1 MSLNP
6 QLFPPIPSLP
16 DNPQRPFWSVVI
28 PTYNRPDYLTQC
40 LNSVLAQAIEPEQ
53 MQILVVDDC
62 SATPLKDLVQKVGR
76 GRVQYYRNPRNLHNS
91 ATFNVGIQ
99 KATGQWIHL
108 LHDDDW
114 VLPGFYHKLQQA
126 LTQQPAIGAACC
138 RYVNTDEVGNRQWQA
153 DLLRPTAG
161 LLRDWLSTIA
171 VGNPLSPPAV
181 VIRRDAYE
189 KVGGYCPNISCG
201 EDWELYKRV
210 AIFFNWWYEPEILA
224 CYRQHPASITHNALK
239 QAKRNREI
247 HSTIDLTEP
256 YLPAPLRSELTATAR
271 RNYAL
276 ISLNYALNFLDQGN
290 PQLALG
296 SIQDG
301 LKLSSEPEVLH
312 VLFTRLLVQ
321 PGAAPLRQQIVD
333 WLINL
338 DIPLKESVAENGL

>member
-1 MSLNP
+1 MSLNE
-6 QLFPPIPSLP
+6 QQFPRILP
-16 DNPQRPFWSVVI
+16 LPTHAQRPFWSVVI
-28 PTYNRPDYLTQC
+28 PAYNRPGYLIEC
-40 LNSVLAQAIEPEQ
+40 LNSVLAQAIAPEQ

-62 SATPLKDLVQKVGR
+62 SPTPLENLVQKIGR
-76 GRVQYYRNPRNLHNS
+76 GRVQYYRNLRNLHNS

-114 VLPGFYHKLQQA
+114 VLPGFYRQLQPELA
-126 LTQQPAIGAACC
+126 QQSTIGAACC
-138 RYVNTDEVGNRQWQA
+138 RYVNTDDVGNRQWQS

-161 LLRDWLSTIA
+161 LLGNWLATIA

-181 VIRRDAYE
+181 VIRREAYE
-189 KVGGYCPNISCG
+189 KVGGYCPEISCG

-210 AIFFNWWYEPEILA
+210 AIFFDWWYQPEILA

-239 QAKRNREI
+239 QAKRNQEI

-256 YLPAPLRSELTATAR
+256 YLPEPVRAELTTTAR

-276 ISLNYALNFLDQGN
+276 VSLNYALDFLNRGH
-290 PQLALG
+290 PPLALR
-296 SIQDG
+296 SIQDS
-301 LKLSSEPEVLH
+301 LRLSREPEVLQ
-312 VLFTRLLVQ
+312 VLFSRLLPQ
-321 PGAAPLRQQIVD
+321 PEAEPLRQQIVD

-338 DIPLKESVAENGL
+338 ELPPEESAAE